1 MPLTRRRARASAG
14 LQRIEGAR
22 ALDEVGSRGLS
33 RLLKSSL
40 LLFRE
45 RQTLER
51 RSGGDMGG
59 PRLMRVL
66 TDDPRFTPLHHA
78 IGHGELID
86 WAAVH
91 EGSDARHRH
100 SAMVHGLC
108 GVGSETARL
117 LMLCGLTRVV
127 LNDDTPVTHE
137 DLNTQLLLADA
148 DVGRRRSEALA
159 ERLAVAFDGVSSTEV
174 TATVGPI
181 PTAEAIDAS
190 PIGVI
195 IATTAISPMHELVEL
210 SDGLHRTS
218 LVYASAHGAFAF
230 VHASHVNHPA
240 GMRQSRGRVDCKPP
254 PPPALV
260 ESLTKHDANDG
271 DATRVSTYTVTTCET
286 TPHGL
291 AVGDIVEL
299 VPRRR
304 MDPNRDKQT
313 DRGPTA
319 SVSAST
325 GTHSFTATLGEDV
338 APGDCEYVRWV
349 GAERLQQGDQKE
361 KKSLGSSFQK
371 LKDSSVDGQ
380 LAHLTLRYAAD
391 AAVAPALVRAL
402 PELDALKP
410 GDDLCTWA
418 GDLLDEVQNK
428 ANLTE
433 RCYESVSE
441 LARGCKVRIP
451 AVCAVAASFATHQAL
466 RALVGHHADDGWIVY
481 DCAEMIAPWGAANAR
496 KNPYVVAP
504 SGVEGTRILLGSDAV
519 DVLGS
524 MRIALAGV
532 GGIGREVLRLLALV
546 GFGKTGGKLDAVD
559 ACDVFE
565 HDLARGSLLRAGDV
579 GTNKAASSVASVAQL
594 CAARV
599 NHARECEGTVART
612 EGTAAPDDA
621 VGSPGGVVQS
631 PLRTRLASDD
641 VGGGGQPGGD
651 TWTSHMAW
659 LGKSG
664 DDGKRR
670 YDATLLEGVDA
681 IVSCVDSLSDRR
693 ALDELSVRNRCAL
706 LDAGCDGDAVSCHVA
721 VPHRTMPWSHGP
733 RDRPEWEPPSCVL
746 GNFPHAWVHASR
758 WAKDLFLDL
767 FVNAP
772 ADVNAY
778 LRDSTYAKTH
788 LDVSSSKSDLGSRL
802 RDLRR
807 IHAGLVGER
816 PYEYSHCV
824 SWAAARFEEYFA
836 TLPNQMLKNF
846 PPEQTQKDG
855 AKRVPFWTGTKRVPA
870 PITFDANVP
879 SHVTFIVAAANLRAA
894 AYGLRGSLDPD
905 VHAKFTLAET
915 KEKPDAA
922 MDADTAAERA
932 AAEKAR
938 NDRDEAQCATLLAEL
953 PPRETLVGFRVREA
967 PASGAGS
974 REPLV
979 AAFVAAAASLRADVH
994 GICKPLGDADGDVS
1008 GGGQSSSGETNDWL
1022 GLTATGARP
1031 GAPAAAALA
1040 GALVA
1045 IETHKLAAVKAAS
1058 LRDESEALFGII
1070 EGGVDPKAFVQ
1081 RPFRHTYASV
1091 GDWTACVSAAP
1102 SSVQTQIAKT
1112 ISKGDLLWSVWDV
1125 IDMDCRD
1132 GLTLRGFIERFEREV
1147 GLQCG
1152 MVSHGASLLYAD
1164 FMNRVKIKERLES
1177 PLASA
1182 MKLGD
1187 DATHAT
1193 LSVGACD
1200 ENDDDVDIPEVR
1212 VRFR

>member
-1 MPLTRRRARASAG
+1 M
-14 LQRIEGAR
+14 
-22 ALDEVGSRGLS
+22 
-33 RLLKSSL
+33 
-40 LLFRE
+40 
-45 RQTLER
+45 
-51 RSGGDMGG
+51 
-59 PRLMRVL
+59 MRVL

-108 GVGSETARL
+108 GAGSETARL

-137 DLNTQLLLADA
+137 DLNTQLLLTDA

-181 PTAEAIDAS
+181 PTAESIDAS

-195 IATTAISPMHELVEL
+195 IATTAISSMHELVKL
-210 SDGLHRTS
+210 ADGLHRTN
-218 LVYASAHGAFAF
+218 LVYAAAHGAFAF
-230 VHASHVNHPA
+230 VHASHVINHPA
-240 GMRQSRGRVDCKPP
+240 EMRQSRGRVDCKPP

-260 ESLTKHDANDG
+260 ESLTKHDDISG
-271 DATRVSTYTVTTCET
+271 ESKVSYTVTTCET

-299 VPRRR
+299 VTRRR
-304 MDPNRDKQT
+304 MDPDHKKQT
-313 DRGPTA
+313 TAPGPTA

-325 GTHSFTATLGEDV
+325 GTHSFTATLGKDV

-371 LKDSSVDGQ
+371 LKDSSSDGPS
-380 LAHLTLRYAAD
+380 AHLTLRYAAD

-402 PELDALKP
+402 PELDTLKP

-418 GDLLDEVQNK
+418 GDLFDEVQNK

-451 AVCAVAASFATHQAL
+451 AVCTVAASFAVHAAL
-466 RALVGHHADDGWIVY
+466 RALMGHHADDGWIVY

-546 GFGKTGGKLDAVD
+546 GFGKDGGKLDAVD

-767 FVNAP
+767 FVESP

-836 TLPNQMLKNF
+836 NLPNQMLKNF

-855 AKRVPFWTGTKRVPA
+855 TKRVPFWTGTKRVPA

-879 SHVTFIVAAANLRAA
+879 SHVTFVVAAANLRAE

-922 MDADTAAERA
+922 MDADTGGDGATDEA
-932 AAEKAR
+932 AR

-967 PASGAGS
+967 PVSGAGS

-1008 GGGQSSSGETNDWL
+1008 GGGRSLSGDTNGLECVDWL

-1102 SSVQTQIAKT
+1102 SSVQTQTAKT
-1112 ISKGDLLWSVWDV
+1112 ISKGDLRWSVWDV

-1132 GLTLRGFIERFEREV
+1132 GLTLQGFIERFEREV

-1164 FMNRVKIKERLES
+1164 FMNKAKIKERLES

-1182 MKLGD
+1182 MKLGE

>member
-1 MPLTRRRARASAG
+1 M
-14 LQRIEGAR
+14 
-22 ALDEVGSRGLS
+22 
-33 RLLKSSL
+33 
-40 LLFRE
+40 
-45 RQTLER
+45 
-51 RSGGDMGG
+51 
-59 PRLMRVL
+59 MRVL

-137 DLNTQLLLADA
+137 DLNTQLLLTDA

-181 PTAEAIDAS
+181 PTAESIDDS

-195 IATTAISPMHELVEL
+195 IATTAISPMHELVKL
-210 SDGLHRTS
+210 ADGLHRTS
-218 LVYASAHGAFAF
+218 LVYAAAHGAFAF

-260 ESLTKHDANDG
+260 ESLTKHDDISG
-271 DATRVSTYTVTTCET
+271 ESKVSYTVTTCET

-291 AVGDIVEL
+291 AAGDIVEL
-299 VPRRR
+299 VTRRR
-304 MDPNRDKQT
+304 MDPDRDKQT
-313 DRGPTA
+313 SPGPTA

-325 GTHSFTATLGEDV
+325 GTHSFTATLGEEL
-338 APGDCEYVRWV
+338 APGDCEYVRWM
-349 GAERLQQGDQKE
+349 GAERLQQGDRKE

-371 LKDSSVDGQ
+371 LKDSSSDGPS
-380 LAHLTLRYAAD
+380 AHLTLRYAAD

-418 GDLLDEVQNK
+418 GDLLDEGQNK

-433 RCYESVSE
+433 RRFESVSE

-451 AVCAVAASFATHQAL
+451 AVCTVAASFAAHQAL
-466 RALVGHHADDGWIVY
+466 RALMGHHADDGWIVY
-481 DCAEMIAPWGAANAR
+481 DCAEMIAPWGAADAR

-546 GFGKTGGKLDAVD
+546 GFGKNGGKLDAVD

-579 GTNKAASSVASVAQL
+579 GTNKAASSLASVAQL

-693 ALDELSVRNRCAL
+693 ALDELSVRNRCAF

-836 TLPNQMLKNF
+836 NLPNQMLKNF

-855 AKRVPFWTGTKRVPA
+855 TKRVPFWTGTKRVPA

-879 SHVTFIVAAANLRAA
+879 SHVTFVVAAANLRAE

-922 MDADTAAERA
+922 MDADTGGDGATDEA
-932 AAEKAR
+932 AR

-967 PASGAGS
+967 PVSGAGS

-1008 GGGQSSSGETNDWL
+1008 GGGRSLSGDTNGLECVDWL

-1102 SSVQTQIAKT
+1102 SSVQTQTAKT
-1112 ISKGDLLWSVWDV
+1112 ISKGDLRWSVWDV

-1164 FMNRVKIKERLES
+1164 FMNKAKIKERLES

>member
-1 MPLTRRRARASAG
+1 M
-14 LQRIEGAR
+14 
-22 ALDEVGSRGLS
+22 
-33 RLLKSSL
+33 
-40 LLFRE
+40 
-45 RQTLER
+45 
-51 RSGGDMGG
+51 
-59 PRLMRVL
+59 MRVL

-86 WAAVH
+86 WAAVR

-137 DLNTQLLLADA
+137 DLNTQLLLTDA

-181 PTAEAIDAS
+181 PTAESIDDS

-195 IATTAISPMHELVEL
+195 IATTAISSMHELVKL
-210 SDGLHRTS
+210 ADGLHRTN
-218 LVYASAHGAFAF
+218 LVYAAAHGAFAF
-230 VHASHVNHPA
+230 VHASHVINHPA
-240 GMRQSRGRVDCKPP
+240 EMRQSRGRVDCKPP

-260 ESLTKHDANDG
+260 ESLTKHDDISG
-271 DATRVSTYTVTTCET
+271 ESKVSYTVTTCET

-299 VPRRR
+299 VTRRR
-304 MDPNRDKQT
+304 MDPDHKKQT
-313 DRGPTA
+313 TAPGPTA

-325 GTHSFTATLGEDV
+325 GTHSFTATLGKDV

-371 LKDSSVDGQ
+371 LKDSSSDGPS
-380 LAHLTLRYAAD
+380 AHLTLRYAAD

-402 PELDALKP
+402 PELDTLKP

-418 GDLLDEVQNK
+418 GDLFDEVQNK

-451 AVCAVAASFATHQAL
+451 AVCTVAASFAVHAAL
-466 RALVGHHADDGWIVY
+466 RALMGHHADDGWIVY

-546 GFGKTGGKLDAVD
+546 GFGKNGGKLDAVD

-767 FVNAP
+767 FVESP

-836 TLPNQMLKNF
+836 NLPNQMLKNF

-879 SHVTFIVAAANLRAA
+879 SHVTFVVAAANLRAE

-922 MDADTAAERA
+922 MDADTGGDGATDEA
-932 AAEKAR
+932 AR

-967 PASGAGS
+967 PVSGAGS

-1008 GGGQSSSGETNDWL
+1008 GGGRSLSGDTNGLECVDWL

-1112 ISKGDLLWSVWDV
+1112 ISKGDLRWSVWDV

-1132 GLTLRGFIERFEREV
+1132 GLTLQGFIERFEREV

-1164 FMNRVKIKERLES
+1164 FMNKAKIKERLES

>member
-137 DLNTQLLLADA
+137 DLNTQLLLTDA

-371 LKDSSVDGQ
+371 LKDSSLDGP

-767 FVNAP
+767 FVQAP

-788 LDVSSSKSDLGSRL
+788 LDVSSSKNDLGSRL

-855 AKRVPFWTGTKRVPA
+855 AERVPFWTGTKRVPA

-1102 SSVQTQIAKT
+1102 SLVQTQIAKT
-1112 ISKGDLLWSVWDV
+1112 ISKGDLRWSVWDV

-1132 GLTLRGFIERFEREV
+1132 GLTLQGFIERFEREV

>member
-1 MPLTRRRARASAG
+1 M
-14 LQRIEGAR
+14 
-22 ALDEVGSRGLS
+22 
-33 RLLKSSL
+33 
-40 LLFRE
+40 
-45 RQTLER
+45 
-51 RSGGDMGG
+51 
-59 PRLMRVL
+59 MRVL

-86 WAAVH
+86 WAAVR

-137 DLNTQLLLADA
+137 DLNTQLLLTDA

-181 PTAEAIDAS
+181 PTAESIDDS

-195 IATTAISPMHELVEL
+195 IATTAISPMHELVKL
-210 SDGLHRTS
+210 ADGLHRTN
-218 LVYASAHGAFAF
+218 LVYAAAHGAFAF
-230 VHASHVNHPA
+230 VHASHVIKHPA
-240 GMRQSRGRVDCKPP
+240 EMRQSRGRVDCKPP

-260 ESLTKHDANDG
+260 ESLTKHDDISG
-271 DATRVSTYTVTTCET
+271 ESKVSYTVTTCET

-304 MDPNRDKQT
+304 MDPDREKQT
-313 DRGPTA
+313 SPGPTA

-325 GTHSFTATLGEDV
+325 GTHSFTATLGADV

-371 LKDSSVDGQ
+371 LKDSSSDGP

-402 PELDALKP
+402 PELDTLKP

-418 GDLLDEVQNK
+418 GDLFDEVQNK

-433 RCYESVSE
+433 RRYESVSE

-451 AVCAVAASFATHQAL
+451 AVCTVAASFAAHQAL
-466 RALVGHHADDGWIVY
+466 RALMGHHADDGWIVY
-481 DCAEMIAPWGAANAR
+481 DCAEMIAPWEAADAR

-546 GFGKTGGKLDAVD
+546 GFGKDGGKLDAVD

-659 LGKSG
+659 LGKAG

-836 TLPNQMLKNF
+836 NLPNQMLKNF

-855 AKRVPFWTGTKRVPA
+855 TKRVPFWTGTKRVPA

-879 SHVTFIVAAANLRAA
+879 SHVTFVVAAANLRAE

-922 MDADTAAERA
+922 MDADTGGDGATDEA
-932 AAEKAR
+932 AR

-967 PASGAGS
+967 PVSGAGS

-1008 GGGQSSSGETNDWL
+1008 GGGRSLSGDTNGLECVDWL

-1102 SSVQTQIAKT
+1102 SSVQTQTAKT
-1112 ISKGDLLWSVWDV
+1112 ISKGDLRWSVWDV

-1132 GLTLRGFIERFEREV
+1132 GLTLQGFIERFEREV

-1164 FMNRVKIKERLES
+1164 FMNKAKIKERLES

>member
-1 MPLTRRRARASAG
+1 M
-14 LQRIEGAR
+14 
-22 ALDEVGSRGLS
+22 
-33 RLLKSSL
+33 
-40 LLFRE
+40 
-45 RQTLER
+45 
-51 RSGGDMGG
+51 
-59 PRLMRVL
+59 MRVL

-137 DLNTQLLLADA
+137 DLNTQLLLTDA

-174 TATVGPI
+174 TAMLGPI
-181 PTAEAIDAS
+181 PTAEAIDDS

-195 IATTAISPMHELVEL
+195 IATTAISSMHELVKL
-210 SDGLHRTS
+210 ADGLHRTS
-218 LVYASAHGAFAF
+218 LVYAAAHGAFAF

-260 ESLTKHDANDG
+260 ESLTKHDDISG
-271 DATRVSTYTVTTCET
+271 ESKVSYTVTTCET

-291 AVGDIVEL
+291 AAGDIVEL
-299 VPRRR
+299 VTRRR
-304 MDPNRDKQT
+304 MDPDRDKQT
-313 DRGPTA
+313 SPGPTA

-325 GTHSFTATLGEDV
+325 GTHSFTATLGEEL
-338 APGDCEYVRWV
+338 APGDCEYVRWM
-349 GAERLQQGDQKE
+349 GAERLQQGDRKE

-371 LKDSSVDGQ
+371 LKDSSSDGPS
-380 LAHLTLRYAAD
+380 AHLTLRYAAD

-418 GDLLDEVQNK
+418 GDLLDEGQNK

-433 RCYESVSE
+433 RRFESVSE

-451 AVCAVAASFATHQAL
+451 AVCTVAASFAAHQAL
-466 RALVGHHADDGWIVY
+466 RALMGHHADDGWIVY
-481 DCAEMIAPWGAANAR
+481 DCAEMIAPWGAADAR

-546 GFGKTGGKLDAVD
+546 GFGKNGGKLDAVD

-579 GTNKAASSVASVAQL
+579 GTNKAASSLASVAQL

-693 ALDELSVRNRCAL
+693 ALDELSVRNRCAF

-905 VHAKFTLAET
+905 DHAKLTLAET

-932 AAEKAR
+932 AAEKAQ

-953 PPRETLVGFRVREA
+953 PARETLVGFRVREA
-967 PASGAGS
+967 PVSGAGA

-994 GICKPLGDADGDVS
+994 GICKPLGDADGDVD
-1008 GGGQSSSGETNDWL
+1008 GGRSSASSGDTNDWL
-1022 GLTATGARP
+1022 GLTATGAKP

-1045 IETHKLAAVKAAS
+1045 IETHKLAAVKAAR

-1070 EGGVDPKAFVQ
+1070 EGGVDSKEDVKAFVQ

-1102 SSVQTQIAKT
+1102 SSVQTQTAKT
-1112 ISKGDLLWSVWDV
+1112 ISKGDLRWSVWDV

-1132 GLTLRGFIERFEREV
+1132 GLTLQGFIERFEREV

-1164 FMNRVKIKERLES
+1164 FMNKAKIKERLES

>member
-1 MPLTRRRARASAG
+1 M
-14 LQRIEGAR
+14 
-22 ALDEVGSRGLS
+22 
-33 RLLKSSL
+33 
-40 LLFRE
+40 
-45 RQTLER
+45 
-51 RSGGDMGG
+51 
-59 PRLMRVL
+59 
-66 TDDPRFTPLHHA
+66 
-78 IGHGELID
+78 
-86 WAAVH
+86 
-91 EGSDARHRH
+91 
-100 SAMVHGLC
+100 
-108 GVGSETARL
+108 
-117 LMLCGLTRVV
+117 
-127 LNDDTPVTHE
+127 
-137 DLNTQLLLADA
+137 
-148 DVGRRRSEALA
+148 
-159 ERLAVAFDGVSSTEV
+159 
-174 TATVGPI
+174 
-181 PTAEAIDAS
+181 
-190 PIGVI
+190 
-195 IATTAISPMHELVEL
+195 ELV
-210 SDGLHRTS
+210 T
-218 LVYASAHGAFAF
+218 
-230 VHASHVNHPA
+230 
-240 GMRQSRGRVDCKPP
+240 
-254 PPPALV
+254 
-260 ESLTKHDANDG
+260 
-271 DATRVSTYTVTTCET
+271 
-286 TPHGL
+286 
-291 AVGDIVEL
+291 
-299 VPRRR
+299 RRR
-304 MDPNRDKQT
+304 MDPDHKKQT
-313 DRGPTA
+313 TAPGPTA

-325 GTHSFTATLGEDV
+325 GTHSFTATLGKDV

-371 LKDSSVDGQ
+371 LKDSSSDGPS
-380 LAHLTLRYAAD
+380 AHLTLRYAAD

-402 PELDALKP
+402 PELDTLKP

-418 GDLLDEVQNK
+418 GDLFDEVQNK

-451 AVCAVAASFATHQAL
+451 AVCTVAASFAVHAAL
-466 RALVGHHADDGWIVY
+466 RALMGHHADDGWIVY

-546 GFGKTGGKLDAVD
+546 GFGKDGGKLDAVD

-767 FVNAP
+767 FVESP

-788 LDVSSSKSDLGSRL
+788 LDVSSSKDLGSRL

-807 IHAGLVGER
+807 IHASLVGER

-836 TLPNQMLKNF
+836 NLPNQMLKNF

-879 SHVTFIVAAANLRAA
+879 SHVTFVVAAANLRAE

-922 MDADTAAERA
+922 MDADTGGDGATDEA
-932 AAEKAR
+932 AR

-967 PASGAGS
+967 PVSGAGS

-1008 GGGQSSSGETNDWL
+1008 GGGRSLSGDTNGLECVDWL

-1102 SSVQTQIAKT
+1102 SSVQTQTAKT
-1112 ISKGDLLWSVWDV
+1112 ISKGDLRWSVWDV

-1132 GLTLRGFIERFEREV
+1132 GLTLQGFIERFEREV

-1164 FMNRVKIKERLES
+1164 FMNKAKIKERLES